1 MAKGKPASRSVAAHS
16 SKAKPDRGAVARSVS
31 AARQP
36 KPVSK
41 PARAAQ
47 KLSARLVVKSVAKGS
62 PSSRPSA
69 KPVVKSLAKPAARPT
84 SAGQGKPVPKP
95 IHTPAGKPMVVG
107 KPVAKAPAMI
117 KPPIKPVVKPGTT
130 AGTARNGSHPAAAGK
145 PAVNGRPTPANASVA
160 APGKPLPPRTTVPS
174 AVNQLATQRLANQ
187 PPMVNGMGPPKVVGE
202 ELLELV
208 FRDDIYARQLFSFLA
223 VRTVNEL
230 EKLTPNEI
238 FDQASR
244 PIRETLD
251 RVRRQLALLN
261 RTLKNDQA
269 FALAYLKVRGTPSH
283 HSR

>member
-1 MAKGKPASRSVAAHS
+1 MAKGKPASRSVAAPS
-16 SKAKPDRGAVARSVS
+16 SKAKPDRGVVARPVA
-31 AARQP
+31 AARH
-36 KPVSK
+36 
-41 PARAAQ
+41 
-47 KLSARLVVKSVAKGS
+47 
-62 PSSRPSA
+62 
-69 KPVVKSLAKPAARPT
+69 T
-84 SAGQGKPVPKP
+84 KPVPKP
-95 IHTPAGKPMVVG
+95 GRPAGKALARPSVKPMAKGSPAPRLPAKPVAKTPARPAPKPTPQAQGKPLPKPINTPAGKPMVVG

-117 KPPIKPVVKPGTT
+117 KPPIKPVVKPGATP
-130 AGTARNGSHPAAAGK
+130 ATARNGSHPAGAGK

-160 APGKPLPPRTTVPS
+160 PPGKPLAPRATVPS

-208 FRDDIYARQLFSFLA
+208 FRDDIYARQLFSFLG

-261 RTLKNDQA
+261 RTLRNDQT